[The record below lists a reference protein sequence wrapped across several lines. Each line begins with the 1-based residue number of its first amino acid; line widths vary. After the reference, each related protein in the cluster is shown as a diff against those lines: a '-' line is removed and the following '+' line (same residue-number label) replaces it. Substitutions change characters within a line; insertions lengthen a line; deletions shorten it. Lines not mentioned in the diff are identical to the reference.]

1 MTVNVGGMDHQPHW
15 KQLLLSYFVQSMTH
29 TRTVCSLYTQVLQ
42 GALGKPILILI
53 PIYSI
58 PFYSMLAHGREKKK
72 IVRSYT
78 KRCFNKFVAICIVT
92 SVQHE

>member
-42 GALGKPILILI
+42 GALGKHILILI

-72 IVRSYT
+72 SFFFSGF
-78 KRCFNKFVAICIVT
+78 KFAFRCT
-92 SVQHE
+92 